1 LIFKDGTSSVTFL
14 PYIGGNFVKEYV
26 IPYYIG
32 ESMSSFVPG
41 ILALTQG
48 LGQNPGC
55 HNVTEGNVT
64 VLKPLPIVPNYS
76 VSTFFILMCL
86 LLCASIAAFSILNF
100 SAYAKKHRKQFVN
113 SENQEINSKVDPL
126 DANAKLRNQDQNEN
140 LQIDESA
147 LNLNDEL
154 NSSSPR
160 RPIQIGS
167 LTKFDQEELVLF
179 FITFWLTL

>member
-1 LIFKDGTSSVTFL
+1 
-14 PYIGGNFVKEYV
+14 
-26 IPYYIG
+26 
-32 ESMSSFVPG
+32 M
-41 ILALTQG
+41 
-48 LGQNPGC
+48 
-55 HNVTEGNVT
+55 
-64 VLKPLPIVPNYS
+64 
-76 VSTFFILMCL
+76 
-86 LLCASIAAFSILNF
+86 
-100 SAYAKKHRKQFVN
+100 N